1 MCEIKLGDVKDL
13 IKDYPDEYFD
23 CIVSDVPYKI
33 CTGGAR
39 ISEESIEKFG
49 KNDPKGIFNRIVVLN
64 DPKKQKWVKA
74 NYDADNAILI
84 SKGNLFSNC
93 DIKFSEWLPLVYP
106 KLKNGCHA
114 YFMVNGYNL
123 KELQVEAE
131 KAGFIFQN
139 LLVWVKNN
147 STPNKFYMKRTEF
160 ILMLR
165 KGRERYI
172 NDMEMSNVF
181 THLNIIGNKFH
192 PTEKPIELMKDLIRQ
207 STNENDIVLDP
218 FMGSGSTCLAAKELN
233 RQYVGFEI
241 NQKYYDIAEKRLNQV
256 FVSRNNEYEN
266 QIKLPLDK

>member
-1 MCEIKLGDVKDL
+1 MSEIKLGDIRDL

-33 CTGGAR
+33 CLGGAR
-39 ISEESIEKFG
+39 IVKKDNAPS
-49 KNDPKGIFNRIVVLN
+49 GIFNRYVSN
-64 DPKKQKWVKA
+64 DRLKNKWLKQEEIEDNVTLIKKGKLF
-74 NYDADNAILI
+74 AD
-84 SKGNLFSNC
+84 C

-131 KAGFIFQN
+131 KAGFIYQN
-139 LLVWVKNN
+139 LLVWLKNN
-147 STPNKFYMKRTEF
+147 LTPNKFYMKKTEF

-165 KGRERYI
+165 KGRQRYI
-172 NDMEMSNVF
+172 NDMGMSNVF
-181 THLNIIGNKFH
+181 QYPNILGNKFH
-192 PTEKPIELMKDLIRQ
+192 PTEKPVELMKDLIRQ

-241 NQKYYDIAEKRLNQV
+241 NQKYYDIAEKRLNNTLFKQT
-256 FVSRNNEYEN
+256 NDAA
-266 QIKLPLDK
+266 QISLF

>member
-1 MCEIKLGDVKDL
+1 MSEIKLGDVRDL
-13 IKDYPDEYFD
+13 IKNYPDEYFD

-39 ISEESIEKFG
+39 IVK
-49 KNDPKGIFNRIVVLN
+49 KNNDCSGIFNRYVSN
-64 DPKKQKWVKA
+64 DCLKNKWLKQEEI
-74 NYDADNAILI
+74 NDNVILI
-84 SKGNLFSNC
+84 KKGLLFSDC
-93 DIKFSEWLPLVYP
+93 DIKFSEWLPLVYL
-106 KLKNGCHA
+106 KLKTGCHA
-114 YFMVNGYNL
+114 YFMINGYNL

-147 STPNKFYMKRTEF
+147 LTPNKFYMKRTEF

-172 NDMEMSNVF
+172 NDMGMSNVF
-181 THLNIIGNKFH
+181 TYSNIIGNKFH
-192 PTEKPIELMKDLIRQ
+192 PTEKPVELMKDLIRQ

-218 FMGSGSTCLAAKELN
+218 FMGSGSTCIAAKELN

-241 NQKYYDIAEKRLNQV
+241 NQKYYDIAKKRLDNIYLKRA
-256 FVSRNNEYEN
+256 SNNE
-266 QIKLPLDK
+266 QISLF

>member
-1 MCEIKLGDVKDL
+1 MSELKLGDMRDL
-13 IKDYPDEYFD
+13 IKEYPDEYFD

-49 KNDPKGIFNRIVVLN
+49 KTDPKGIFNRIVVLN

-84 SKGNLFSNC
+84 SKGNLFSDC

-114 YFMVNGYNL
+114 YFMVNGHNL

-131 KAGFIFQN
+131 NAGFIFQN

-147 STPNKFYMKRTEF
+147 LTPCQYYMKKTEF

-165 KGRERYI
+165 KGNARYI
-172 NDMEMSNVF
+172 NDMGMSNVF
-181 THLNIIGNKFH
+181 QYPNILGNKFH
-192 PTEKPIELMKDLIRQ
+192 PTEKPVELMKDFIRQ
-207 STNENDIVLDP
+207 STNENDTILDP
-218 FMGSGSTCLAAKELN
+218 FMGSGSTCIAAKELN
-233 RQYVGFEI
+233 RQYVGFEK
-241 NQKYYDIAEKRLNQV
+241 NEKYYKIAEKRLNSV
-256 FVSRNNEYEN
+256 VVSRQEN
-266 QIKLPLDK
+266 AQQMKLFI